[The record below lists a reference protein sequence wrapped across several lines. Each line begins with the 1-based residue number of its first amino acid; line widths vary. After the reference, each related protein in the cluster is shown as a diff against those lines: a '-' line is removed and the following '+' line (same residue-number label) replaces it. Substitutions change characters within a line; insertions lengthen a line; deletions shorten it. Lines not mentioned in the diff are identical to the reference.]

1 MFVKKHQFYF
11 SIERENNE
19 KEYGGIIMRNVIPIV
34 TSLSIVFSF
43 ATGVQAAQPHSVNT
57 SVKKQLTTD
66 VPILLPNYLK
76 PVKEKYWTAKT
87 ISSKNKYYVKY
98 YALQKNVAINSP
110 TLNKLK
116 PQMTMKG
123 TTYKTEA
130 AAKRALAYMNFSN
143 QGTKINLGSR
153 QIGYQDAG
161 AGSLWTSWNHRD
173 WAYTVHSTT
182 KDRGKALEQAKK
194 LVSYVHRN
202 PLTIKKD
209 QGVIFIDHHKDYSYF
224 KIRQGLTVYE
234 GAKLTT
240 SSEVIKTIQSL
251 K

>member
-1 MFVKKHQFYF
+1 
-11 SIERENNE
+11 
-19 KEYGGIIMRNVIPIV
+19 MRKVIPVV

-43 ATGVQAAQPHSVNT
+43 ATGVQAVQSSSINNT
-57 SVKKQLTTD
+57 VKKQLTTD

-76 PVKEKYWTAKT
+76 PVNEKYWTAKT

-98 YALQKNVAINSP
+98 YAVHKNVPINSP
-110 TLNKLK
+110 ILNQLK

-130 AAKRALAYMNFSN
+130 AAKRALAYTNFTK
-143 QGTKINLGSR
+143 QGRKINLGNR
-153 QIGYQDAG
+153 QLGYQDAG

-173 WAYTVHSTT
+173 WAYTIHTTT
-182 KDRGKALEQAKK
+182 KDRDSALEQAKNF
-194 LVSYVHRN
+194 VSSVHRN
-202 PLTIKKD
+202 PLTINKD
-209 QGVIFIDHHKDYSYF
+209 QGVIFIDHHEDYSYF

-234 GAKLTT
+234 GAKLTS
-240 SSEVIKTIQSL
+240 SSEVTKTIQSL